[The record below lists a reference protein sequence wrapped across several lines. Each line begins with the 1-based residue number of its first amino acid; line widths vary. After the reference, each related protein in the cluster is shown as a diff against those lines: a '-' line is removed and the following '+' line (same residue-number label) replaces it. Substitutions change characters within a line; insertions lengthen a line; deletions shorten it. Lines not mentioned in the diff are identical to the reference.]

1 MGKKNKQLTS
11 NNNKTK
17 SKYMF
22 YHHFNISQQE
32 GSEAETV
39 NSRETLNLLH
49 KDKPWHI
56 LTSSKRMV
64 SVVGTFLEEQQ
75 LSSTT

>member
-11 NNNKTK
+11 NNNKNK

-32 GSEAETV
+32 GSEAET